1 MRKWKSGCITSCI
14 CPASEQNTCMT
25 HMHAGTTPPCAGG
38 KLSGQCG
45 QLIPRHHPS
54 LPRTHFMHLHCKKV
68 ECVKC
73 ACGHRGGAGYCSCCT
88 DTGMCFAGFAC
99 VQREELEACCT
110 PLSRLNSSKASTSL
124 NTFVSNCIKP
134 NYSAPPGNHG
144 QQSCNEQLHLKKLN
158 GFSFTVG

>member
-1 MRKWKSGCITSCI
+1 MHD
-14 CPASEQNTCMT
+14 T
-25 HMHAGTTPPCAGG
+25 HAR
-38 KLSGQCG
+38 
-45 QLIPRHHPS
+45 RHHPTLCRRQAFWLMWSVNTPPPPFKGLQS
-54 LPRTHFMHLHCKKV
+54 LPRTHFMYLHCKKV

-124 NTFVSNCIKP
+124 NPFVSNCIKP

-144 QQSCNEQLHLKKLN
+144 QQSYNEQLHLKKLN